1 MSNLNDSQ
9 NTIKDELEI
18 LRKENSILN
27 EQLSRLNQ
35 LFQSTT
41 IGIYRTTPE
50 GEVIQAN
57 EPLIKMLGYSSLD
70 EMQNYNL
77 ENDKLILSLN
87 RNIFK
92 SRIEKEG
99 IIIGH
104 ETQWL
109 KKNGENIYIRE
120 SALAI
125 KDSTGKIIFYEGTV
139 EDITAQKLK
148 EFELRESEEKYRK
161 LVELLPNGVIIH
173 KNNKIIFVNDF
184 VVKTVKAKSKDSLI
198 GKDIFNYI
206 HPDYYKIVI
215 KRLNRIIEEKTTAQ
229 LKEEVY
235 LTETGEEI
243 NVEACTIPFEMN
255 RETYFLTVVN
265 DITER
270 NRAEKELRLSEI
282 TYRGMLNNIS
292 EAIFIQDENGFFI
305 DVNQAAQNYYTYEH
319 NYFIGRSPVDLSA
332 DERNNMQIIN
342 GQIKKAYE
350 GSPQI
355 LEFWG
360 KKSDGTVF
368 PTEVSMVSGLY
379 FDKKVVIAVVRDITE
394 RMNTE
399 KQLIDSERKYR
410 ELINFAVGGIMI
422 GAEDGIILE
431 ANSHMCKLLGRSRKD
446 IIGKNISDGF
456 FTQASLEKTPF
467 NYDKLK
473 KGMHLIN
480 EREILRPDGS
490 VINIEMHS
498 KMMPDGSYQSIYH
511 DISDRK
517 NAEKQILAAKE
528 LAEKLNLHKEALLK
542 AMPDMIFTF
551 NSEGYIIDFYS
562 NSNSLLLLPPEKF
575 LNKHV
580 NEVLPNSIAEQTK
593 VHINYVLNNK
603 EMAKYTYELNINSEE
618 MFFDAKMV
626 YINSQ
631 TVLTVVRDVSER
643 MNLISE
649 LRKAKSKA
657 EESDKLKSAFLA
669 NMSHEI
675 RTPMNSIL
683 GFTDLLKEN
692 ETEEEKKEYLGIIEN
707 SCNSLMDII
716 NDIIEIS
723 KIEAGIIK
731 ISNEQINVN
740 FLLENICK
748 EISAII
754 PKEKNVK
761 IKLHNLNTPNE
772 IIIISDPVKLKQII
786 TNLINNALKFTE
798 EGLIEVGYK
807 LKNASKVEFFVKD
820 TGIGISKKD
829 QQIIFDRFVQ
839 IKNKFSSTNSGS
851 GLGLSI
857 CKAYADI
864 LGGEMKVESE
874 IDKGSCF
881 YLTLPIVMITN

>member
-125 KDSTGKIIFYEGTV
+125 KDYTGKIIFYEGTV

-305 DVNQAAQNYYTYEH
+305 DVNQAAQNYYKYEH

-874 IDKGSCF
+874 INKGSCF
-881 YLTLPIVMITN
+881 YLTLPIVMITK